1 MTEAVLN
8 GKLPPPVR
16 RSDGVIVPFDKELI
30 VKSLLKETQLVKI
43 LYGGTP
49 MNEED
54 ARKIAEEVE
63 EDIRSM
69 KLRFLSGPLI
79 RELVSVKL
87 LEHGFDKQRNVYTRV
102 GMPLY
107 DVYSIDNSEGYEAKE
122 NANLQPNPETFHKKK
137 ADFLSKESYLL
148 MLPSNVAD
156 AHLRG
161 DIHIHDLEYW
171 GTRPFCI
178 DGNEVIIADS
188 KEGVFW
194 FSPKSL
200 DHLFENASAVADRE
214 RIDATN
220 LGMSLLSFEGF
231 KPVKRI
237 YRRRSPEKI
246 LEIVLEGGSSVRVS
260 SEHRIV
266 VHSDQTFVE
275 KPTSEIVPGDL
286 IPYTRPVFPE
296 GTVDQIDLI
305 DAFSTSL
312 PTAFLPSLYVHNI
325 PLEYFR
331 ALRKKG
337 IAFPKHWPKRRMA
350 SLSFLTN
357 SKEVSIVHDNLVIG
371 VAGSEHRLPAIMKL
385 TPLAKFIGLF
395 IADGNYNI
403 TKSGSYLLV
412 LTGDKSESSAVVSD
426 FAREL
431 CIHVTESAINGKAKQ
446 FIFSSKILYMF
457 MRWVLGIEAKAM
469 NKSLPTRFL
478 SFSKPVKS
486 GIIAG
491 LFYGDGSVCY
501 RPEKS
506 DAIITYQSISRKLIQ
521 QLALW
526 LRSQRTS
533 FTINELE
540 PSPPGKQ
547 LLYRITMSNVAARQ
561 FASQIPLIGKQGSD
575 VAAFLEKTEPC
586 GTPHPLKRQEG
597 DLLILA
603 DSGLGLQRVH
613 SVREVHPTHKY
624 VYDFVLDGDPD
635 DWRSH
640 EFLAGSGVYI
650 HNCQDWDLRY
660 FFYYGLMPDGTGTHT
675 SVAGPAKHAEVAMLH
690 AAKVLGAAQTNFAG
704 GQGFFNFT
712 VFMAPYLME
721 MDDRKIHQL
730 AQMFLYEMTQL
741 YVARGGQPVF
751 SSIQIESGV
760 PKVWQDAPVVSHG
773 KVWKDL
779 RYGDLEGKVHAFA
792 NALLDEYMKGD
803 AVGKMF
809 NFPKPEVVQRT
820 RYWNDNNFEDI
831 MLKSAQLSAKFG
843 STYYDNMIP
852 AYRGGEDGVSCF
864 QCCAYAFSED
874 GKSESFRRKIL
885 FEEGAHF
892 SMGGMQVVTL
902 NMPRLAYKS
911 GGDEAKLLE
920 VLRETMGVAKEAH
933 LLKHRLMKH
942 QFDRGLVPFASQR
955 PKGAPPAVDIDN
967 LSHTIGFAGVNE
979 MVEHMTGYQLHEDQS
994 AQRLAL
1000 KVLIEM
1006 DKVRKE
1012 YSTEMGM
1019 KFSIART
1026 PAESSAQRFAVA
1038 DMIHYTKFARELV
1051 KGDLEAAL
1059 PKYRE
1064 SRDVP
1069 IYYTNGAHV
1078 NVAAQVPLYERLAI
1092 EQRFFPILKGGDI
1105 FHVWLGEVN
1114 PDPEALLKLNRKL
1127 ATESWVGYW
1136 SHTKDITMC
1145 MGCGY
1150 VGGGLS
1156 SKCPVCGS
1164 ESVKHYSRITGYYQ
1178 DVSSWNAAKRQELK
1192 DRYRVRISA

>member
-16 RSDGVIVPFDKELI
+16 RSDGVIIPFDKELI
-30 VKSLLKETQLVKI
+30 VKSLLKETQLVKT

-49 MNEED
+49 MKEED
-54 ARKIAEEVE
+54 ARRIADEVE

-171 GTRPFCI
+171 GVRPF
-178 DGNEVIIADS
+178 
-188 KEGVFW
+188 
-194 FSPKSL
+194 
-200 DHLFENASAVADRE
+200 
-214 RIDATN
+214 
-220 LGMSLLSFEGF
+220 
-231 KPVKRI
+231 
-237 YRRRSPEKI
+237 
-246 LEIVLEGGSSVRVS
+246 
-260 SEHRIV
+260 
-266 VHSDQTFVE
+266 
-275 KPTSEIVPGDL
+275 
-286 IPYTRPVFPE
+286 
-296 GTVDQIDLI
+296 
-305 DAFSTSL
+305 
-312 PTAFLPSLYVHNI
+312 
-325 PLEYFR
+325 
-331 ALRKKG
+331 
-337 IAFPKHWPKRRMA
+337 
-350 SLSFLTN
+350 
-357 SKEVSIVHDNLVIG
+357 
-371 VAGSEHRLPAIMKL
+371 
-385 TPLAKFIGLF
+385 
-395 IADGNYNI
+395 
-403 TKSGSYLLV
+403 
-412 LTGDKSESSAVVSD
+412 
-426 FAREL
+426 
-431 CIHVTESAINGKAKQ
+431 
-446 FIFSSKILYMF
+446 
-457 MRWVLGIEAKAM
+457 
-469 NKSLPTRFL
+469 
-478 SFSKPVKS
+478 
-486 GIIAG
+486 
-491 LFYGDGSVCY
+491 
-501 RPEKS
+501 
-506 DAIITYQSISRKLIQ
+506 
-521 QLALW
+521 
-526 LRSQRTS
+526 
-533 FTINELE
+533 
-540 PSPPGKQ
+540 
-547 LLYRITMSNVAARQ
+547 
-561 FASQIPLIGKQGSD
+561 
-575 VAAFLEKTEPC
+575 
-586 GTPHPLKRQEG
+586 
-597 DLLILA
+597 
-603 DSGLGLQRVH
+603 
-613 SVREVHPTHKY
+613 
-624 VYDFVLDGDPD
+624 
-635 DWRSH
+635 
-640 EFLAGSGVYI
+640 
-650 HNCQDWDLRY
+650 CQDWDLRY

-760 PKVWQDAPVVSHG
+760 PKVWQEAPVVSHG
-773 KVWKDL
+773 KVWKDM

-820 RYWNDNNFEDI
+820 RYWNDKSFEDI
-831 MLKSAQLSAKFG
+831 MIKAAQLSAKFG

-864 QCCAYAFSED
+864 QCCAYAFAED
-874 GKSESFRRKIL
+874 GRSESFRRKIL
-885 FEEGAHF
+885 FEDGAHF

-911 GGDEAKLLE
+911 GGDEARLPE
-920 VLRETMGVAKEAH
+920 VLRETMSVAKEAH

-942 QFDRGLVPFASQR
+942 QFERGLVPFASQR
-955 PKGAPPAVDIDN
+955 PRGAPPAVDIDN
-967 LSHTIGFAGVNE
+967 LSHTIGFAGMNE

-1000 KVLIEM
+1000 KTLIEM
-1006 DKVRKE
+1006 DRVRKE
-1012 YSTEMGM
+1012 YSTETGM

-1059 PKYRE
+1059 PGYRE

-1114 PDPEALLKLNRKL
+1114 PDPDALLKLNRRL
-1127 ATESWVGYW
+1127 ANESWIGYW

-1145 MGCGY
+1145 MSCGY
-1150 VGGGLS
+1150 VGGGLNAR
-1156 SKCPVCGS
+1156 CPVCGS
-1164 ESVKHYSRITGYYQ
+1164 ESLKHYSRITGYYQ
-1178 DVSSWNAAKRQELK
+1178 DVSSWNAAKRQELR

>member
-1 MTEAVLN
+1 MTEAILN

-16 RSDGVIVPFDKELI
+16 RSDGVIIAFDKEMI
-30 VKSLLKETQLVKI
+30 VKSLLKETQLVKTF
-43 LYGGTP
+43 YGGSP
-49 MNEED
+49 MSEED
-54 ARKIAEEVE
+54 AREIASEVE
-63 EDIRSM
+63 EDIKNM
-69 KLRFLSGPLI
+69 KLHFLSGPLI

-171 GTRPFCI
+171 GTRPFC
-178 DGNEVIIADS
+178 
-188 KEGVFW
+188 
-194 FSPKSL
+194 
-200 DHLFENASAVADRE
+200 
-214 RIDATN
+214 
-220 LGMSLLSFEGF
+220 
-231 KPVKRI
+231 
-237 YRRRSPEKI
+237 
-246 LEIVLEGGSSVRVS
+246 
-260 SEHRIV
+260 
-266 VHSDQTFVE
+266 
-275 KPTSEIVPGDL
+275 
-286 IPYTRPVFPE
+286 
-296 GTVDQIDLI
+296 
-305 DAFSTSL
+305 
-312 PTAFLPSLYVHNI
+312 
-325 PLEYFR
+325 
-331 ALRKKG
+331 
-337 IAFPKHWPKRRMA
+337 
-350 SLSFLTN
+350 
-357 SKEVSIVHDNLVIG
+357 
-371 VAGSEHRLPAIMKL
+371 
-385 TPLAKFIGLF
+385 
-395 IADGNYNI
+395 
-403 TKSGSYLLV
+403 
-412 LTGDKSESSAVVSD
+412 
-426 FAREL
+426 
-431 CIHVTESAINGKAKQ
+431 
-446 FIFSSKILYMF
+446 
-457 MRWVLGIEAKAM
+457 
-469 NKSLPTRFL
+469 
-478 SFSKPVKS
+478 
-486 GIIAG
+486 
-491 LFYGDGSVCY
+491 
-501 RPEKS
+501 
-506 DAIITYQSISRKLIQ
+506 
-521 QLALW
+521 
-526 LRSQRTS
+526 
-533 FTINELE
+533 
-540 PSPPGKQ
+540 
-547 LLYRITMSNVAARQ
+547 
-561 FASQIPLIGKQGSD
+561 
-575 VAAFLEKTEPC
+575 
-586 GTPHPLKRQEG
+586 
-597 DLLILA
+597 
-603 DSGLGLQRVH
+603 
-613 SVREVHPTHKY
+613 
-624 VYDFVLDGDPD
+624 
-635 DWRSH
+635 
-640 EFLAGSGVYI
+640 
-650 HNCQDWDLRY
+650 QDWDLRY
-660 FFYYGLMPDGTGTHT
+660 FFHYGLMPDGTGTHT

-721 MDDRKIHQL
+721 LDDVKIHQL

-820 RYWNDNNFEDI
+820 RYWADKNFEDI
-831 MLKSAQLSAKFG
+831 MIKSAQLSARFG

-852 AYRGGEDGVSCF
+852 MYRGGEEGVSCF

-874 GKSESFRRKIL
+874 GKSEAFKSKIL
-885 FEEGAHF
+885 FEDGAHF

-902 NMPRLAYKS
+902 NMPRIAYKS
-911 GGDEAKLLE
+911 GGDEVRLLE
-920 VLRETMGVAKEAH
+920 ILHDTMGIAKEAL

-967 LSHTIGFAGVNE
+967 LSHTIGFAGMNE
-979 MVEHMTGYQLHEDQS
+979 MVEHMTGYQLHEDPS

-1000 KVLIEM
+1000 KALIEM
-1006 DKVRKE
+1006 DKVRKD
-1012 YSTEMGM
+1012 YSAETGM

-1038 DMIHYTKFARELV
+1038 DMIHYAKFARELV

-1059 PKYRE
+1059 PRYKE

-1069 IYYTNGAHV
+1069 IYYTNGAHI
-1078 NVAAQVPLYERLAI
+1078 NTAAQVPIYERLAI

-1105 FHVWLGEVN
+1105 FHIWLGEVN

-1145 MGCGY
+1145 LSCGY
-1150 VGGGLS
+1150 VGGGLN
-1156 SKCPVCGS
+1156 SKCPICSS
-1164 ESVKHYSRITGYYQ
+1164 ESLKYYSRITGYYQ

-1192 DRYRVRISA
+1192 ERYRVRISA

>member
-1 MTEAVLN
+1 MTEAILN

-16 RSDGVIVPFDKELI
+16 RSDGVITAFDKELI
-30 VKSLLKETQLVKI
+30 VKSLLRETKLVKT
-43 LYGGTP
+43 LYGGSP
-49 MNEED
+49 MSEED
-54 ARKIAEEVE
+54 ARKIAVEVE

-69 KLRFLSGPLI
+69 KLHFLSGPLI

-161 DIHIHDLEYW
+161 DIHLHDLEYW
-171 GTRPFCI
+171 GTRPFC
-178 DGNEVIIADS
+178 
-188 KEGVFW
+188 
-194 FSPKSL
+194 
-200 DHLFENASAVADRE
+200 
-214 RIDATN
+214 
-220 LGMSLLSFEGF
+220 
-231 KPVKRI
+231 
-237 YRRRSPEKI
+237 
-246 LEIVLEGGSSVRVS
+246 
-260 SEHRIV
+260 
-266 VHSDQTFVE
+266 
-275 KPTSEIVPGDL
+275 
-286 IPYTRPVFPE
+286 
-296 GTVDQIDLI
+296 
-305 DAFSTSL
+305 
-312 PTAFLPSLYVHNI
+312 
-325 PLEYFR
+325 
-331 ALRKKG
+331 
-337 IAFPKHWPKRRMA
+337 
-350 SLSFLTN
+350 
-357 SKEVSIVHDNLVIG
+357 
-371 VAGSEHRLPAIMKL
+371 
-385 TPLAKFIGLF
+385 
-395 IADGNYNI
+395 
-403 TKSGSYLLV
+403 
-412 LTGDKSESSAVVSD
+412 
-426 FAREL
+426 
-431 CIHVTESAINGKAKQ
+431 
-446 FIFSSKILYMF
+446 
-457 MRWVLGIEAKAM
+457 
-469 NKSLPTRFL
+469 
-478 SFSKPVKS
+478 
-486 GIIAG
+486 
-491 LFYGDGSVCY
+491 
-501 RPEKS
+501 
-506 DAIITYQSISRKLIQ
+506 
-521 QLALW
+521 
-526 LRSQRTS
+526 
-533 FTINELE
+533 
-540 PSPPGKQ
+540 
-547 LLYRITMSNVAARQ
+547 
-561 FASQIPLIGKQGSD
+561 
-575 VAAFLEKTEPC
+575 
-586 GTPHPLKRQEG
+586 
-597 DLLILA
+597 
-603 DSGLGLQRVH
+603 
-613 SVREVHPTHKY
+613 
-624 VYDFVLDGDPD
+624 
-635 DWRSH
+635 
-640 EFLAGSGVYI
+640 
-650 HNCQDWDLRY
+650 QDWDLRY
-660 FFYYGLMPDGTGTHT
+660 FFHYGLMPDGTGTHT

-712 VFMAPYLME
+712 VFMAPYLMDL
-721 MDDRKIHQL
+721 DDRKIHQL

-760 PKVWQDAPVVSHG
+760 PKVWQEAPVVSHG
-773 KVWKDL
+773 KVWKDM

-820 RYWNDNNFEDI
+820 RYWNDKSFEDI
-831 MLKSAQLSAKFG
+831 MIKAAQLSAKFG

-874 GKSESFRRKIL
+874 GTSEAFKKKIM
-885 FEEGAHF
+885 FEDGAHF

-911 GGDEAKLLE
+911 GGDEARLLE
-920 VLRETMGVAKEAH
+920 ILHDTMSVTKEAL

-967 LSHTIGFAGVNE
+967 LSNTIGFAGMNE

-1000 KVLIEM
+1000 KALIEM
-1006 DKVRKE
+1006 DKVRKD
-1012 YSTEMGM
+1012 YSAETGM

-1059 PKYRE
+1059 PRYKE

-1078 NVAAQVPLYERLAI
+1078 NVAAQIPIYERLAI

-1114 PDPEALLKLNRKL
+1114 PDPDALLKLNRKL

-1145 MGCGY
+1145 MSCGY
-1150 VGGGLS
+1150 VGGGLNT
-1156 SKCPVCGS
+1156 KCPVCGGDS
-1164 ESVKHYSRITGYYQ
+1164 LKHYSRITGYYQ

-1192 DRYRVRISA
+1192 ERYRVRISA

>member
-1 MTEAVLN
+1 MTEAILN
-8 GKLPPPVR
+8 GKLTPPVR
-16 RSDGVIVPFDKELI
+16 RSDGVIIPFDKELI
-30 VKSLLKETQLVKI
+30 VKSLLKETQLVKTF
-43 LYGGTP
+43 YGGSP

-54 ARKIAEEVE
+54 AKKIADEVE

-69 KLRFLSGPLI
+69 KLHFLSGPLI

-107 DVYSIDNSEGYEAKE
+107 DVYAIDNSEGYEAKE

-171 GTRPFCI
+171 GTRPF
-178 DGNEVIIADS
+178 
-188 KEGVFW
+188 
-194 FSPKSL
+194 
-200 DHLFENASAVADRE
+200 
-214 RIDATN
+214 
-220 LGMSLLSFEGF
+220 
-231 KPVKRI
+231 
-237 YRRRSPEKI
+237 
-246 LEIVLEGGSSVRVS
+246 
-260 SEHRIV
+260 
-266 VHSDQTFVE
+266 
-275 KPTSEIVPGDL
+275 
-286 IPYTRPVFPE
+286 
-296 GTVDQIDLI
+296 
-305 DAFSTSL
+305 
-312 PTAFLPSLYVHNI
+312 
-325 PLEYFR
+325 
-331 ALRKKG
+331 
-337 IAFPKHWPKRRMA
+337 
-350 SLSFLTN
+350 
-357 SKEVSIVHDNLVIG
+357 
-371 VAGSEHRLPAIMKL
+371 
-385 TPLAKFIGLF
+385 
-395 IADGNYNI
+395 
-403 TKSGSYLLV
+403 
-412 LTGDKSESSAVVSD
+412 
-426 FAREL
+426 
-431 CIHVTESAINGKAKQ
+431 
-446 FIFSSKILYMF
+446 
-457 MRWVLGIEAKAM
+457 
-469 NKSLPTRFL
+469 
-478 SFSKPVKS
+478 
-486 GIIAG
+486 
-491 LFYGDGSVCY
+491 
-501 RPEKS
+501 
-506 DAIITYQSISRKLIQ
+506 
-521 QLALW
+521 
-526 LRSQRTS
+526 
-533 FTINELE
+533 
-540 PSPPGKQ
+540 
-547 LLYRITMSNVAARQ
+547 
-561 FASQIPLIGKQGSD
+561 
-575 VAAFLEKTEPC
+575 
-586 GTPHPLKRQEG
+586 
-597 DLLILA
+597 
-603 DSGLGLQRVH
+603 
-613 SVREVHPTHKY
+613 
-624 VYDFVLDGDPD
+624 
-635 DWRSH
+635 
-640 EFLAGSGVYI
+640 
-650 HNCQDWDLRY
+650 CQDWDLRY

-712 VFMAPYLME
+712 VFMAPYLMDL
-721 MDDRKIHQL
+721 DDRKIHQL

-760 PKVWQDAPVVSHG
+760 PKVWQEAPVVSHG
-773 KVWKDL
+773 KVWKDM
-779 RYGDLEGKVHAFA
+779 RYGDLEGKVHAFT

-820 RYWNDNNFEDI
+820 RYWNDKNFEDI
-831 MLKSAQLSAKFG
+831 MIKSAQLSAKFG

-852 AYRGGEDGVSCF
+852 VYRGGEEGVSCF
-864 QCCAYAFSED
+864 QCCAYAFAED
-874 GKSESFRRKIL
+874 GRSESFKRKIF
-885 FEEGAHF
+885 FEDGAHF

-911 GGDEAKLLE
+911 GGDEAQLLE
-920 VLRETMGVAKEAH
+920 ILRDTMGVAKEAL

-967 LSHTIGFAGVNE
+967 LSHTIGFAGMNE

-1000 KVLIEM
+1000 KALIEM
-1006 DKVRKE
+1006 DKVRKD
-1012 YSTEMGM
+1012 YSAETGM

-1038 DMIHYTKFARELV
+1038 DMIHYTKFAKELV

-1059 PKYRE
+1059 PRYRE

-1078 NVAAQVPLYERLAI
+1078 NVAAQVPIYERLAI

-1105 FHVWLGEVN
+1105 FHIWLGEVN
-1114 PDPEALLKLNRKL
+1114 PDPDALLKLNRKL

-1150 VGGGLS
+1150 VGGGLNS
-1156 SKCPVCGS
+1156 RCPVCGG
-1164 ESVKHYSRITGYYQ
+1164 ESLKHYSRITGYYQ

-1192 DRYRVRISA
+1192 ERYRVRISE

>member
-1 MTEAVLN
+1 MTEAILN
-8 GKLPPPVR
+8 GKLTPPVR
-16 RSDGVIVPFDKELI
+16 RSDGVIIPFDKELI
-30 VKSLLKETQLVKI
+30 VKSLLKETQLVKT
-43 LYGGTP
+43 LYGGSP

-54 ARKIAEEVE
+54 AKKIADEVE

-69 KLRFLSGPLI
+69 KLHFLSGPLI

-107 DVYSIDNSEGYEAKE
+107 DVYAIDNSEGYEAKE

-161 DIHIHDLEYW
+161 DIHLHDLEYW
-171 GTRPFCI
+171 GTRPF
-178 DGNEVIIADS
+178 
-188 KEGVFW
+188 
-194 FSPKSL
+194 
-200 DHLFENASAVADRE
+200 
-214 RIDATN
+214 
-220 LGMSLLSFEGF
+220 
-231 KPVKRI
+231 
-237 YRRRSPEKI
+237 
-246 LEIVLEGGSSVRVS
+246 
-260 SEHRIV
+260 
-266 VHSDQTFVE
+266 
-275 KPTSEIVPGDL
+275 
-286 IPYTRPVFPE
+286 
-296 GTVDQIDLI
+296 
-305 DAFSTSL
+305 
-312 PTAFLPSLYVHNI
+312 
-325 PLEYFR
+325 
-331 ALRKKG
+331 
-337 IAFPKHWPKRRMA
+337 
-350 SLSFLTN
+350 
-357 SKEVSIVHDNLVIG
+357 
-371 VAGSEHRLPAIMKL
+371 
-385 TPLAKFIGLF
+385 
-395 IADGNYNI
+395 
-403 TKSGSYLLV
+403 
-412 LTGDKSESSAVVSD
+412 
-426 FAREL
+426 
-431 CIHVTESAINGKAKQ
+431 
-446 FIFSSKILYMF
+446 
-457 MRWVLGIEAKAM
+457 
-469 NKSLPTRFL
+469 
-478 SFSKPVKS
+478 
-486 GIIAG
+486 
-491 LFYGDGSVCY
+491 
-501 RPEKS
+501 
-506 DAIITYQSISRKLIQ
+506 
-521 QLALW
+521 
-526 LRSQRTS
+526 
-533 FTINELE
+533 
-540 PSPPGKQ
+540 
-547 LLYRITMSNVAARQ
+547 
-561 FASQIPLIGKQGSD
+561 
-575 VAAFLEKTEPC
+575 
-586 GTPHPLKRQEG
+586 
-597 DLLILA
+597 
-603 DSGLGLQRVH
+603 
-613 SVREVHPTHKY
+613 
-624 VYDFVLDGDPD
+624 
-635 DWRSH
+635 
-640 EFLAGSGVYI
+640 
-650 HNCQDWDLRY
+650 CQDWDLRY

-712 VFMAPYLME
+712 VFMAPYLMD

-760 PKVWQDAPVVSHG
+760 PKVWQEAPVVSHG
-773 KVWKDL
+773 KVWKDM

-820 RYWNDNNFEDI
+820 RYWNDKNFEDI
-831 MLKSAQLSAKFG
+831 MIKSAQLSAKFG

-852 AYRGGEDGVSCF
+852 VYRGGEEGVSCF
-864 QCCAYAFSED
+864 QCCAYAFAED
-874 GKSESFRRKIL
+874 GRSESFKRKIF
-885 FEEGAHF
+885 FEDGAHF

-920 VLRETMGVAKEAH
+920 TLRDTMGVAKEAL

-967 LSHTIGFAGVNE
+967 LSHTIGFVGMNE

-1000 KVLIEM
+1000 KALIEM
-1006 DKVRKE
+1006 DKVRKD
-1012 YSTEMGM
+1012 YSAETGM

-1038 DMIHYTKFARELV
+1038 DMIHYTKFAKELV

-1059 PKYRE
+1059 PRYKE

-1078 NVAAQVPLYERLAI
+1078 NVAAQVPIYERLAI

-1105 FHVWLGEVN
+1105 FHIWLGEVN
-1114 PDPEALLKLNRKL
+1114 PDPDALLKLNRKL

-1150 VGGGLS
+1150 VGGGLNS
-1156 SKCPVCGS
+1156 RCPVCGG
-1164 ESVKHYSRITGYYQ
+1164 ESLKHYSRITGYYQ

-1192 DRYRVRISA
+1192 ERYRVRFSE